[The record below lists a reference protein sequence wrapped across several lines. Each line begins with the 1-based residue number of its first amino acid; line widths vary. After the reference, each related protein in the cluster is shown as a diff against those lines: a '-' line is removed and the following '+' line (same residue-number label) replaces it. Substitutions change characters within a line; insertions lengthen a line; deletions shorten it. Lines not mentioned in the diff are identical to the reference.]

1 MEAFFIK
8 GQQSMKSRN
17 RLLFIDDDTGVLD
30 INRKYFEEEGFDVQ
44 ISGSPEKGMDI
55 AAGFNPDL
63 IVLDVMMPG
72 IDGFDMCKKLR
83 QVTNVPILFLS
94 GKVREED
101 KIKGFECGADDYL
114 EKPCSLPELKARIMA
129 NIRRRQ
135 AYDAGN
141 SDVKVFGSLSVNV
154 IEHKVMWQDTEINL
168 SKREYQLLS
177 LFTGSNGKTL
187 TFGDIGKEMLGV
199 YTEDD
204 RRIIMVQVS
213 RLRKKL
219 EAYTGGMELIETV
232 WSKGYRFVVR

>member
-1 MEAFFIK
+1 MGA
-8 GQQSMKSRN
+8 KSKI
-17 RLLFIDDDTGVLD
+17 LFVDDDIEVLD
-30 INRKYFEEEGFDVQ
+30 INRRYFEAEGFLVKLCND
-44 ISGSPEKGMDI
+44 PNKGMDI
-55 AAGFNPDL
+55 VKSFKPDL

-72 IDGFDMCKKLR
+72 IDGFGVCRLFR
-83 QVTNVPILFLS
+83 SITNVPILFLS
-94 GKVREED
+94 GKVNEED

-135 AYDAGN
+135 AYDAAD
-141 SDVKVFGSLSVNV
+141 SDVKVFGSLSVDV
-154 IEHKVMWQDTEINL
+154 REHKVMWQGEEINL

-177 LFTGSNGKTL
+177 YFIGNSGKVL
-187 TFGDIGKEMLGV
+187 SFENIGKEMLGV

-219 EAYTGGMELIETV
+219 EMYSGGSEIIETV
-232 WSKGYRFVVR
+232 WSKGYRFVAGR